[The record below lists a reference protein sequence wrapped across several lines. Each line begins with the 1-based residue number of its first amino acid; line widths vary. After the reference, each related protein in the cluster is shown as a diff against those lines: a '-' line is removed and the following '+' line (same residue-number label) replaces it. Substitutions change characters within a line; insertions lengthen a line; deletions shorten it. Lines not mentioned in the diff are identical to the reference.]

1 MPSRSTVSTGLPS
14 VQDAGLHRLSSL
26 DFRSRVNFFVAIFL
40 QIGMAGK
47 ASFIL
52 VLIQPLNRTMP
63 ENHRTDAHSIVDLSE
78 SDAWI
83 APSHNWTEQVPPLLL
98 KSILAAQV
106 PFLVTCPQDTS
117 AGGWKVIGGNKAAC
131 CLLQAV
137 DAYSLW
143 LKPNHVDP
151 GMAVLPAMSKTC
163 SGNWVKEDHSF
174 LPNFSYIIWCFESVS
189 PDQLSAK
196 MPSTPSLCDAS
207 AVKNGLIFRNQTQ
220 LDGLARQL
228 LSHSPYSV
236 FVCSTDLQIVHVNR
250 AAEVLLGRT
259 STPFQEQSMLPFIY
273 PDDLFKVEQ
282 AFTHVSS
289 AQDPITFQM
298 RIVTSQ
304 QQLRYLSCHAVA
316 VPAEKVIFLYASDV
330 TDRKIANRLDRDL
343 RVRFE
348 AVYNKAQDAIM
359 LTTPYGRIMQVN
371 PAAAKI
377 LGYSVEA
384 LEQLSL
390 DELLIRRDKGVPSIL
405 HEVRRDNVG
414 HRGMVELRRKDQQV
428 VICSFTLSENILPGI
443 HLYILTDVTE
453 LEHSR
458 RQIQQQKLRVEAT
471 LDSIGDA
478 FFTVDNN
485 WIITYWNRLAEER
498 FKQAKKDVCGKK
510 MWDVFHTQPDSEYT
524 PYYLEAMREKRSV
537 YFEIFSAADSL
548 WYEVSIYPNDLGISV
563 YIKDVSARKQAE
575 SKLRELN
582 EQLDR
587 KAIALANSNAE
598 LERFAYVASHDLQEP
613 LRMVSSFLQL
623 LQRKYSDQ
631 IDELSSKYIDFAV
644 DGAER
649 MKQLIN
655 DLLEYSRI
663 SLQGYALESV
673 DVEEVVAEVQSL
685 MAARITDT
693 KAVLEIGEMP
703 IIHANRIAVQQLLL
717 NLVSNALKYHEK
729 GSIPVVRINCEE
741 NLLEWKFTVTDNGI
755 GIDKAF
761 QEKIFIIFQR
771 LHNREEYAGTG
782 IGLAICKKIVDHLQG
797 RIGVD
802 SRPGQGSTFY
812 FTIPRREI
820 TE

>member
-1 MPSRSTVSTGLPS
+1 
-14 VQDAGLHRLSSL
+14 
-26 DFRSRVNFFVAIFL
+26 
-40 QIGMAGK
+40 
-47 ASFIL
+47 
-52 VLIQPLNRTMP
+52 
-63 ENHRTDAHSIVDLSE
+63 
-78 SDAWI
+78 
-83 APSHNWTEQVPPLLL
+83 
-98 KSILAAQV
+98 
-106 PFLVTCPQDTS
+106 
-117 AGGWKVIGGNKAAC
+117 
-131 CLLQAV
+131 
-137 DAYSLW
+137 
-143 LKPNHVDP
+143 
-151 GMAVLPAMSKTC
+151 
-163 SGNWVKEDHSF
+163 
-174 LPNFSYIIWCFESVS
+174 
-189 PDQLSAK
+189 
-196 MPSTPSLCDAS
+196 
-207 AVKNGLIFRNQTQ
+207 
-220 LDGLARQL
+220 
-228 LSHSPYSV
+228 
-236 FVCSTDLQIVHVNR
+236 
-250 AAEVLLGRT
+250 
-259 STPFQEQSMLPFIY
+259 
-273 PDDLFKVEQ
+273 
-282 AFTHVSS
+282 
-289 AQDPITFQM
+289 
-298 RIVTSQ
+298 
-304 QQLRYLSCHAVA
+304 
-316 VPAEKVIFLYASDV
+316 
-330 TDRKIANRLDRDL
+330 
-343 RVRFE
+343 
-348 AVYNKAQDAIM
+348 
-359 LTTPYGRIMQVN
+359 
-371 PAAAKI
+371 
-377 LGYSVEA
+377 
-384 LEQLSL
+384 
-390 DELLIRRDKGVPSIL
+390 
-405 HEVRRDNVG
+405 
-414 HRGMVELRRKDQQV
+414 
-428 VICSFTLSENILPGI
+428 
-443 HLYILTDVTE
+443 
-453 LEHSR
+453 
-458 RQIQQQKLRVEAT
+458 
-471 LDSIGDA
+471 
-478 FFTVDNN
+478 
-485 WIITYWNRLAEER
+485 
-498 FKQAKKDVCGKK
+498 
-510 MWDVFHTQPDSEYT
+510 
-524 PYYLEAMREKRSV
+524 
-537 YFEIFSAADSL
+537 
-548 WYEVSIYPNDLGISV
+548 
-563 YIKDVSARKQAE
+563 VSARKQAE